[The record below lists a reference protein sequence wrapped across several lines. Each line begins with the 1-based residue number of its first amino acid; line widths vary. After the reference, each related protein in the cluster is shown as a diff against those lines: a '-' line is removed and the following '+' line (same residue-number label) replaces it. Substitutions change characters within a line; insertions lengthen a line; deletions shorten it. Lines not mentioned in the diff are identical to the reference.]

1 MQNMSRNLTE
11 QQKLFIEYFSQTGN
25 ATQSCIKAG
34 YSKNTAEQQGYE
46 LKHKLAREIET
57 ATKKI
62 LSGSVPIAV
71 DVLTKLV
78 SDPKI
83 PPSTR
88 LQAVNSLLDRTGYQT
103 TTKIEDVTHKKSDEE
118 LRTELEHLMSTLHI
132 VKAPTDDN
140 GSNGGNSI
148 N

>member
-1 MQNMSRNLTE
+1 M
-11 QQKLFIEYFSQTGN
+11 
-25 ATQSCIKAG
+25 
-34 YSKNTAEQQGYE
+34 
-46 LKHKLAREIET
+46 AREIET

-62 LSGSVPIAV
+62 LSGSVPIEV

-132 VKAPTDDN
+132 VKAPNDDN

>member
-1 MQNMSRNLTE
+1 MPNMIRNLTDK
-11 QQKLFIEYFSQTGN
+11 QKLFIEYFSSTGN
-25 ATQSCIKAG
+25 ATASCIKAG
-34 YSKNTAEQQGYE
+34 YSKATAEQQGYE
-46 LKHKLAREIET
+46 LKNKLQSEIET

-62 LSGSVPIAV
+62 LNGSVPIAV

-103 TTKIEDVTHKKSDEE
+103 TTKIEDVTHRKTDQE
-118 LRTELEHLMSTLHI
+118 LRAELEHLMNSLAI
-132 VKAPTDDN
+132 VKIPPEDMN
-140 GSNGGNSI
+140 
-148 N
+148 

>member
-1 MQNMSRNLTE
+1 MPNMSRNLTD

-88 LQAVNSLLDRTGYQT
+88 LQAVNLCF
-103 TTKIEDVTHKKSDEE
+103 
-118 LRTELEHLMSTLHI
+118 
-132 VKAPTDDN
+132 
-140 GSNGGNSI
+140 NSYPCCSAVFFEYPAFI
-148 N
+148 QDCVALPV